1 MENNKHEISKESVL
15 SILIIPLIHK
25 MKNEFPEYKEQI
37 KIVNMI
43 YDDRFNIELGNGITL
58 KFVRPE
64 ISGNWYCSYGIGC
77 CSLLI
82 ENKDIH
88 FITIPSPETCPDCT
102 DADIRRL
109 RYFFF
114 DIIIRNDE
122 WVNRHTGRFTYANN
136 TPTCQNKE
144 ENGMTIPDIKNVFF
158 NEVKKATT
166 VVFNDHTSVVVK
178 CAEND
183 TFDPEIGLAMALTK
197 RCLVPGPNC
206 RRSLISGLQAV
217 HPRTNSLERKLSVRL
232 RKKLPRLSILKHR
245 LNHTWNKYL

>member
-197 RCLVPGPNC
+197 KMFGSRTK
-206 RRSLISGLQAV
+206 LQKVVDKWVASSA
-217 HPRTNSLERKLSVRL
+217 PKNEQL
-232 RKKLPRLSILKHR
+232 RKKALRKAEKEAAKIEHFKAQAES
-245 LNHTWNKYL
+245 YME